1 MRLPDTA
8 KSEISA
14 ARMSA
19 AGSAVSGSAHGVTFK
34 KGQQAFQEY
43 KLTKI
48 TNRHM
53 KIYRLEVKRTELHD
67 IEPVSASEP
76 IQIVHYALEHIYN
89 KDEMWRE
96 KSVALFLDKKLN
108 IIGQTLVSVGTT
120 DACLMDIKLIAKSAL
135 ESLASGVI
143 IMHNHP
149 SGDPAPS
156 KHDIEETNKIKRGLA
171 CLDIELIDHIIL
183 GDDRHYSFEK
193 ETIAKN

>member
-1 MRLPDTA
+1 
-8 KSEISA
+8 
-14 ARMSA
+14 
-19 AGSAVSGSAHGVTFK
+19 
-34 KGQQAFQEY
+34 
-43 KLTKI
+43 
-48 TNRHM
+48 M

-67 IEPVSASEP
+67 IEPVSASQT
-76 IQIVHYALEHIYN
+76 IQIVHYALEHIYD

-108 IIGQTLVSVGTT
+108 IIGETLVSVGTT

-156 KHDIEETNKIKRGLA
+156 EHDIEETNKIKRGLA
-171 CLDIELIDHIIL
+171 CLDIKLIDHIIL
-183 GDDRHYSFEK
+183 GDDRHYSFTNEK
-193 ETIAKN
+193 IAKN